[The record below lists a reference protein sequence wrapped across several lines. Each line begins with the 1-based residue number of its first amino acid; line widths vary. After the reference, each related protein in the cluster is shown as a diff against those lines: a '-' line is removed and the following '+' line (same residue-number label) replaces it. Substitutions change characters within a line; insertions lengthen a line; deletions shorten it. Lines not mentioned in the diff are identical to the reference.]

1 MRDRI
6 LELMAAKS
14 ELPTLPEI
22 VIKLQKMV
30 RDPSV
35 NVKNIAKL
43 IEVDP
48 VLAGKILKLANSV
61 YYSRSTTPIKT
72 LPVAITKI
80 GLNMLVKLVYSLKLC
95 TMFSHNKV
103 LERDQFW
110 THSLAVAIFTQSIT
124 NHIKFS
130 REEIDIAYL
139 AGLMHDIGIIVFIYL
154 IPDEYQ
160 NFLLEKKEDEEP
172 IEVYES
178 QTFGIDHAELGSRFI
193 ETWWG
198 VDERIS
204 MAVRF
209 HHSPFIG
216 EQSERTYEQI
226 VHVSNGIC
234 NIQGIT
240 SGTGFKNEVFKEGA
254 WGALGLSLNEVDTII
269 QGVNDSL
276 EQARE
281 LISFGS

>member
-14 ELPTLPEI
+14 ELPPLPEI

-30 RDPSV
+30 RDPSA

-48 VLAGKILKLANSV
+48 VLAGRILKLANSA

-95 TMFSHNKV
+95 TMFSVKKV
-103 LERDQFW
+103 LEGEQFW
-110 THSLAVAIFTQSIT
+110 KHAFAVAIFTQSIT
-124 NHIKFS
+124 NHSKVS

-160 NFLLEKKEDEEP
+160 NFLLEKKDDEGP
-172 IEVYES
+172 IEMFERR
-178 QTFGIDHAELGSRFI
+178 TFGIDHAELGSRFI

-204 MAVRF
+204 KAVRF

-216 EQSERTYEQI
+216 ENNERTPEKI
-226 VHVSNGIC
+226 VHVSDGIC
-234 NIQGIT
+234 NSQGIT
-240 SGTGFKNEVFKEGA
+240 NGTGFITEVFKEGA
-254 WGALGLSLNEVDTII
+254 WESLGLSLNEVETILLD
-269 QGVNDSL
+269 VNDSL
-276 EQARE
+276 EQAQE
-281 LISFGS
+281 LISFSY

>member
-14 ELPTLPEI
+14 ELPPLPEI

-30 RDPSV
+30 RDPSA
-35 NVKNIAKL
+35 NVKNIAKM

-48 VLAGKILKLANSV
+48 VLAGRILKLANSA

-95 TMFSHNKV
+95 TMLSVKKV
-103 LERDQFW
+103 LESDQFW
-110 THSLAVAIFTQSIT
+110 THSFAVAIFTQSIT
-124 NHIKFS
+124 NHIKVS
-130 REEIDIAYL
+130 REELDIAYL

-154 IPDEYQ
+154 IPDEYK
-160 NFLLEKKEDEEP
+160 NFLLEKKDDEEP
-172 IEVYES
+172 IEVVERRI
-178 QTFGIDHAELGSRFI
+178 FGIDHAELGSRFI
-193 ETWWG
+193 ETWWS
-198 VDERIS
+198 VDERIGT
-204 MAVRF
+204 AVRF

-216 EQSERTYEQI
+216 EQNERTYEQI

-234 NIQGIT
+234 NSQGIT
-240 SGTGFKNEVFKEGA
+240 SGTGFITEVFKEGV
-254 WGALGLSLNEVDTII
+254 WESLGLSLNEVDTIL

-281 LISFGS
+281 LISFSF